1 MQTTIFKETFNSLL
15 IIKSFGSA
23 KINTEKNKNSI
34 RNGKSKNTIW
44 SINFWKAY
52 GFIFSIFFFK
62 LIL

>member
-34 RNGKSKNTIW
+34 RNGKSKNTI
-44 SINFWKAY
+44 
-52 GFIFSIFFFK
+52 
-62 LIL
+62 